1 MVKGIGV
8 DDVSVWSGQGVYVTI
23 CDENS
28 ASIIESEITDSTE
41 YFVGGYLF
49 IPYISFN
56 SFSTQ
61 SSTCQIESYSLHS
74 SSSSSEPHPSFYS
87 NYQLT
92 Q

>member
-1 MVKGIGV
+1 MVKGVGA
-8 DDVSVWSGQGVYVTI
+8 DDVSVWGEQGIYVTI

-28 ASIIESEITDSTE
+28 ASIIESEIADSTE

-49 IPYISFN
+49 IPYVSFN

-74 SSSSSEPHPSFYS
+74 SPSSPSEPHPSFYS
-87 NYQLT
+87 NYQ
-92 Q
+92 